1 MSRGFI
7 KEGDQE
13 EIPMVPPRAYLPK
26 GMPNYVTKEGLAAL
40 NKERKDLENER
51 VTVSGNYIMSNFV
64 DAKMKLLIDRI
75 NTAVEV
81 DLTKAD
87 KETVSFGAYVKY
99 NDRTVRI
106 VGVDEADFSKG
117 LLSFI
122 SPVAKALVGK
132 KVGDKFEIKIP
143 KGTETIEV
151 QGIWYEVVPLTEVA
165 VEVENGAKSSP
176 SMITPRTRNVS
187 EAKATATSD
196 VSAEMQTQSVISTEA
211 KRSGEILNSKNV
223 KKGFL
228 DKLEMTPSVSI
239 VNQDEVPRAEGARN
253 DSVSID
259 FFTPDENI
267 MEFLPV
273 VNERGII
280 VGRALHMELHKGN
293 KILHPVVHLHII
305 NNKGIATMKYWWH
318 VAFGD
323 APEKTLKRKMQ
334 ETLGLTAIKPKLKK
348 QYIRETKT
356 EKELVYVYILNSDEN
371 LLKTPEDKEY
381 FDIFAKD

>member
-13 EIPMVPPRAYLPK
+13 EIPMVPPRAHLPK
-26 GMPNYVTKEGLAAL
+26 GMPNYVTREGLEAL
-40 NKERKDLENER
+40 NKEREDLENER
-51 VTVSGNYIMSNFV
+51 VAASGNYIMSNFI

-81 DLTKAD
+81 DMTKAN

-99 NDRTVRI
+99 NGRTVRI

-122 SPVAKALVGK
+122 SPVAKALVGR
-132 KVGDKFEIKIP
+132 KVGEKFEIKIP
-143 KGTETIEV
+143 KGTESIEI
-151 QGIWYEVVPLTEVA
+151 QGIWYERQELTSQETLHPDGISRCARNDKGDGVKTFNSNEIPRLPTVA
-165 VEVENGAKSSP
+165 RNDSSV
-176 SMITPRTRNVS
+176 N
-187 EAKATATSD
+187 
-196 VSAEMQTQSVISTEA
+196 VISTEA
-211 KRSGEILNSKNV
+211 ERSGEISNK
-223 KKGFL
+223 
-228 DKLEMTPSVSI
+228 
-239 VNQDEVPRAEGARN
+239 
-253 DSVSID
+253 ID
-259 FFTPDENI
+259 VFAPEENI

-280 VGRALHMELHKGN
+280 VGRALQMELHKGN
-293 KILHPVVHLHII
+293 KILHPAVHLHVI
-305 NNKGIATMKYWWH
+305 NNKGEAVRKYWWH

-323 APEKTLKRKMQ
+323 APEKTLKRKIT
-334 ETLGLTAIKPKLKK
+334 ETLGISGVKPKLKR

-356 EKELVYVYILNSDEN
+356 EKELVYVFVLNSEEN
-371 LLKTPEDKEY
+371 LLKTPEVKEY